1 MYDVI
6 LVRHANS
13 SHSNV
18 CIFYDEDKAL
28 ALGEMAKYVKQNGFS
43 IEEKGKRYSIADVIL
58 RERKSTGEI
67 VKETPYHQLFNVVTN
82 VLLESEE

>member
-6 LVRHANS
+6 LVRHQND

-18 CIFYDEDKAL
+18 CVFYDEDKVL
-28 ALGEMAKYVKQNGFS
+28 ALSEMAKYVKRNGFS

-58 RERKSTGEI
+58 RERKPTGE
-67 VKETPYHQLFNVVTN
+67 VVEETPYYKLFNTVTGI
-82 VLLESEE
+82 LLESEE